1 MPSYNDSLSLLFFSP
16 FSFSSPFSLALS
28 SSSSFFF
35 VWDKVNFS
43 FSPSQS
49 VVSTILEEGEMRPY
63 VFGPIRSRAFASGK
77 ESGIHSWILPPGV
90 EALLAAFLTDGHG
103 ASAGKPSLGNFART
117 HYHHHHREWGGV
129 RYPTYIAT
137 KLFFCVCM
145 CVSLLF
151 GASNGQATPFHF
163 TILLKTS
170 RKDFLR
176 AVPWSTVRLVFSL
189 SVPYA
194 AWLPEATVV

>member
-16 FSFSSPFSLALS
+16 FSFSSSPFSLALY
-28 SSSSFFF
+28 SSSFFF

-49 VVSTILEEGEMRPY
+49 VISTILEEGEMRPY
-63 VFGPIRSRAFASGK
+63 VFGPIRSSAFASGK

-90 EALLAAFLTDGHG
+90 EALLAASLTDGHG

-137 KLFFCVCM
+137 KLFFVCM
-145 CVSLLF
+145 CVLALWSIRWT
-151 GASNGQATPFHF
+151 G
-163 TILLKTS
+163 TS
-170 RKDFLR
+170 FPLHNPSENK
-176 AVPWSTVRLVFSL
+176 
-189 SVPYA
+189 
-194 AWLPEATVV
+194 